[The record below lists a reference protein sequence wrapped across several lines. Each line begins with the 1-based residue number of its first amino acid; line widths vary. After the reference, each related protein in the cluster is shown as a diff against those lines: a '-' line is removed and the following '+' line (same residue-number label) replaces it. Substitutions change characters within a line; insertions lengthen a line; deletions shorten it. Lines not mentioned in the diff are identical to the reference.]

1 MAATL
6 LSDVIVPE
14 VFVPNVIE
22 RTSEKSDFIQSGI
35 VAMGGDIP
43 IGRGTTIELPFYQDL
58 SGADNVWNDT
68 SDITLN
74 KISMAQD
81 TAVVLTRE
89 KAWGASDLSAAL
101 MGDDPM
107 GAITD
112 LVANYWA
119 RRYQATLIS
128 TLNGAMGA
136 SNMTGNV
143 LDISALSGAASDFDA
158 TAFIDA
164 QAKLGDHQDSFVAV
178 AVHSATYTAMK
189 KQDLIDFIPDSEGDP
204 TIPTYMGKR
213 VIVDDGMP
221 VTSGVYTTYLFAAGA
236 VTMVEE
242 VVDNAAEVYRHPEKN
257 GGTDALYT
265 RKKYVMHPR
274 GIRWTPGSGVP
285 ASATPSNAELET
297 TGNWNRVWEPQ
308 NIRIV
313 QFRHTV
319 AA

>member
-1 MAATL
+1 MAATKL
-6 LSDVIVPE
+6 ADVIVPE
-14 VFVPNVIE
+14 VFTPNVIE
-22 RTSEKSDFIQSGI
+22 RTSEKSAFIQSGI
-35 VAMGGDIP
+35 IMVDNSIP

-58 SGADNVWNDT
+58 SGADNVWVDT
-68 SDITLN
+68 ADITLN
-74 KISMAQD
+74 KIDMAQD

-89 KAWGASDLSAAL
+89 KAWGATDLAATL

-107 GAITD
+107 GAITE
-112 LVANYWA
+112 LVAGYWA
-119 RRYQATLIS
+119 RRYQTTLIQ

-136 SNMTGNV
+136 ANMTGNV

-158 TAFIDA
+158 EAFIDA

-189 KQDLIDFIPDSEGDP
+189 KQDLIDFIPDSEGKP
-204 TIPTYMGKR
+204 TIPTYLGKR

-221 VTSGVYTTYLFAAGA
+221 VTSGVYTTYLFASGA
-236 VTMVEE
+236 VSMVEE
-242 VVDNAAEVYRHPEKN
+242 IVENASEVYRHPEKN

-265 RKKYVMHPR
+265 RKKLIMHPR
-274 GIRWTPGSGVP
+274 GIRWSPGSLD
-285 ASATPSNAELET
+285 AATPSNAELAT
-297 TGNWNRVWEPQ
+297 TGNWTRVWEPQ

-313 QFRHTV
+313 QFKHTV